1 MSDETPGLPPQARTA
16 DALDIGAGAPFTLET
31 ARVALVFIQ
40 RDFREIRRHVEEN
53 GRLDE
58 IDRQNIAR
66 LGERLDAALSRF
78 DAMNDP
84 APNRGDSA
92 GWHDNA
98 ERTVGRVLDS
108 SPGRILALCALVV
121 TLGLFIVAGILAYK
135 GDLDDVVRGAF
146 TPGTEVVDVPKGTT
160 VDTPPAG
167 DAEVIE

>member
-1 MSDETPGLPPQARTA
+1 MTDETPDPLG
-16 DALDIGAGAPFTLET
+16 DAPFTLET
-31 ARVALVFIQ
+31 ARMAFVIIL
-40 RDFREIRRHVEEN
+40 RDFRDLRRHVEEN
-53 GRLDE
+53 YRLDE
-58 IDRQNIAR
+58 ADRREIAR
-66 LGERLDAALSRF
+66 LGERIDALLRRF

-84 APNRGDSA
+84 TPNRGDSA

-98 ERTVGRVLDS
+98 DRTVGRVLDS
-108 SPGRILALCALVV
+108 SPRRILALCALVV

-160 VDTPPAG
+160 VDTPPTG